1 MEYVLILSVT
11 FVAFALNILNRY
23 KISKFLKII
32 DYPDKKRKIHKS
44 PIPLNGALWFPIY
57 LILILI
63 YFFLYENEFESI
75 IFYIS
80 IISLILFLVGM
91 LDDSI
96 SLNPNYRLLIFF
108 LIFVLFFET
117 NNEFRIKEIYFES
130 LDFNISLNIF
140 SSVFTAFCLT
150 AFINSINL
158 VDGINGLANA
168 IILIILSTLY
178 LNFEINNFFILII
191 IIYLIL
197 NNYFIYKNYYF
208 LGDAGSL
215 GLSTFVGLYVIYI
228 YNVNFDSNLNLL
240 KSEDIFILMS
250 FPGLDMLRVFI
261 SRILRKKSP
270 FIGEKNH
277 LHHFLIKK
285 YSLKITLTL
294 YLSFMLIPIISNF
307 FVNIYASYN
316 LLLCFILYQILLKI
330 SVHKTRII

>member
-80 IISLILFLVGM
+80 IISLTLFLVGM

-158 VDGINGLANA
+158 VDGINALANA

-191 IIYLIL
+191 II
-197 NNYFIYKNYYF
+197 
-208 LGDAGSL
+208 
-215 GLSTFVGLYVIYI
+215 
-228 YNVNFDSNLNLL
+228 
-240 KSEDIFILMS
+240 
-250 FPGLDMLRVFI
+250 
-261 SRILRKKSP
+261 
-270 FIGEKNH
+270 
-277 LHHFLIKK
+277 
-285 YSLKITLTL
+285 
-294 YLSFMLIPIISNF
+294 
-307 FVNIYASYN
+307 
-316 LLLCFILYQILLKI
+316 
-330 SVHKTRII
+330 